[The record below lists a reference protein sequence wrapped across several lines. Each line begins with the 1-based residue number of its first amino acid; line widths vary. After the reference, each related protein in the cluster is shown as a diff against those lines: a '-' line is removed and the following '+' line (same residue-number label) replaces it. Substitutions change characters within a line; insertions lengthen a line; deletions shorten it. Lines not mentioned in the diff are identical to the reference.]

1 MTARVIEERH
11 GFAGALRALGG
22 MGGHVGAPH
31 VLVLG
36 LGNILLRD
44 EGIGVWV
51 AESLARRFEFP
62 PEVTVL
68 EGGTLGLDLL
78 PRLDGVARLL
88 LIDAVKVGAAPGDL
102 VRLEGD
108 DVPTVLGVKVSPH
121 QVGVQDL
128 LAGARLLGSEPPHVV
143 LWGMEPE
150 RLDPGTGFSAS
161 VRQALP
167 RLEAAA
173 LDELRRWGVADRPRE
188 GAAPLPI
195 WWEEP
200 AVGRPR

>member
-1 MTARVIEERH
+1 VTART
-11 GFAGALRALGG
+11 
-22 MGGHVGAPH
+22 
-31 VLVLG
+31 LVLG

-51 AESLARRFEFP
+51 AESLSREFGFP
-62 PEVTVL
+62 LEVATL

-78 PRLDGVARLL
+78 PRLDGVERLL
-88 LIDAVKVGAAPGDL
+88 LVDAVKLGREPGDI

-108 DVPTVLGVKVSPH
+108 AVPVALDVKISPH

-128 LAGARLLGSEPPHVV
+128 LAAARLMGREPPLVV

-150 RLDPGTGFSAS
+150 RLDPGTGFSPRVAE
-161 VRQALP
+161 ALP
-167 RLEAAA
+167 QLRDGVLE
-173 LDELRRWGVADRPRE
+173 ELRLWGVPGEPIAD
-188 GAAPLPI
+188 AAPPPV

-200 AVGRPR
+200 RVGRPR

>member
-1 MTARVIEERH
+1 VTVRT
-11 GFAGALRALGG
+11 
-22 MGGHVGAPH
+22 
-31 VLVLG
+31 LVLG

-51 AESLARRFEFP
+51 AESLSREFRFP
-62 PEVTVL
+62 PEVAML

-78 PRLDGVARLL
+78 PRLDGVERLL
-88 LIDAVKVGAAPGDL
+88 LVDAVKLGREPGEI

-108 DVPTVLGVKVSPH
+108 AVPAALDVKISPH

-128 LAGARLLGSEPPHVV
+128 LAAARLMGREPPLVV

-150 RLDPGTGFSAS
+150 RLDPGTGFSPRVAE
-161 VRQALP
+161 ALP
-167 RLEAAA
+167 QLRDGV
-173 LDELRRWGVADRPRE
+173 LDELRLWGVPGRPVTD
-188 GAAPLPI
+188 AAPRPV

-200 AVGRPR
+200 GVGRPR